1 MGDGGVVVGCLRQG
15 GGSRGVHTSVVEGG
29 NRRFLDEMRGGGIG
43 GRGGIR
49 SLMVGIQRIGL

>member
-1 MGDGGVVVGCLRQG
+1 M
-15 GGSRGVHTSVVEGG
+15 HTSVVEGG
-29 NRRFLDEMRGGGIG
+29 NRRFLDVMRGSGIG